1 MFGGVAAGAPPDA
14 GAVRGSAR
22 PQAFAGSE
30 AAPEPRIDLPPIPD
44 ESLRGTKLFG
54 HVVGAGVELPQE
66 EPNPLG
72 LPPVARPYRPDAS
85 ERALAEAIRRRNRR
99 GLLAVLGLVVLAAL
113 AWGARAWLSA
123 RNQIPTPARAER
135 DAAFALLRR
144 DDPHARREALMKL
157 EGLIAKY
164 PGWVAARS
172 TQALALTLE
181 LDDQR
186 AVVRRALA
194 DADQVSTQLAR
205 LEAEHQPSDWRA
217 QADAARLRLKQLK
230 QQTDPLI
237 DAANALEIRVN
248 ASRDAL
254 NKLPPGSEEDELA
267 RLRADAV
274 FAGVAGRDRAV
285 EYAERYRQ
293 LGGKDG
299 WADVAYA
306 EYALST
312 RVAPETTQQALNGV
326 KALVTRDSTFLRPYV
341 LAGRL
346 ALQQRQREAA
356 LAQFDA
362 VLALNPRH
370 VLAQTLAEQER
381 SR

>member
-1 MFGGVAAGAPPDA
+1 M
-14 GAVRGSAR
+14 
-22 PQAFAGSE
+22 
-30 AAPEPRIDLPPIPD
+30 PD
-44 ESLRGTKLFG
+44 ESLRGARLFG
-54 HVVGAGVELPQE
+54 HVIGEGVDLPE
-66 EPNPLG
+66 GEPPALG
-72 LPPVARPYRPDAS
+72 VSSPGRPARPDAS
-85 ERALAEAIRRRNRR
+85 ERALVEAIRRRNRR
-99 GLLAVLGLVVLAAL
+99 GLLTIVGLGVLAVV
-113 AWGARAWLSA
+113 AWGAKSWLA
-123 RNQIPTPARAER
+123 TRGQVPLPARAER
-135 DAAFALLRR
+135 EAAFALLRR
-144 DDPHARREALMKL
+144 DDAQARAEALKKL
-157 EGLIAKY
+157 SALIARY

-172 TQALALTLE
+172 TEALALTLD

-186 AVVRRALA
+186 AVLRRALA
-194 DADQVSTQLAR
+194 DADQASTHLAR
-205 LEAEHQPSDWRA
+205 LEAEHQPADWRA
-217 QADAARLRLKQLK
+217 QADSARARIRQLK

-237 DAANALEIRVN
+237 DAANTLETRVN
-248 ASRDAL
+248 ASRDML
-254 NKLPPGSEEDELA
+254 NKLPPGSAEDELA

-274 FAGVAGRDRAV
+274 YAGVAGRDRAI

-293 LGGKDG
+293 MGGKDG

-306 EYALST
+306 EYALSA

-326 KALVTRDSTFLRPYV
+326 KALVAHDSTFLRPYV

-370 VLAQTLAEQER
+370 TLAQTLVDQER